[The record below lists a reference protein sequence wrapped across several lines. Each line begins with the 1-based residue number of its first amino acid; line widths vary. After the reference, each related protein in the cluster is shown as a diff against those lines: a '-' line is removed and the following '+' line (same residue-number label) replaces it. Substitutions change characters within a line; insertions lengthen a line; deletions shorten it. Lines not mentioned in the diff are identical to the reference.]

1 MDVNFDWLA
10 SLHVFIQCTAVTIN
24 ASKDEPVIGFDDVC
38 KDLETVFLFEA
49 LIYCIQMGGNYNQKA
64 NPLFPPNVF
73 KQFVLHIGLMISF
86 LLSAQFLVR

>member
-1 MDVNFDWLA
+1 MIIRHGHQMDVNFDWLA

-49 LIYCIQMGGNYNQKA
+49 LIYCI
-64 NPLFPPNVF
+64 
-73 KQFVLHIGLMISF
+73 
-86 LLSAQFLVR
+86 